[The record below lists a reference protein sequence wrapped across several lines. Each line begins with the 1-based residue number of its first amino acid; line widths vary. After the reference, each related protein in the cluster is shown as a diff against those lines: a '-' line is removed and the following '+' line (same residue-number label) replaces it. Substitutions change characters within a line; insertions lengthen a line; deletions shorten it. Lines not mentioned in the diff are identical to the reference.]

1 MSRSVYRK
9 VIKGD
14 SDSVIHIIQ
23 SILPIKTDT
32 SLRHGQSGP
41 VPKVSILGL
50 FPFVRTGWPDHCSTS
65 QFENKIGFFQEFLPK
80 NHLLLAYCSGFDWS
94 GWRVFIKREIIIAKR
109 MVCPV
114 SSDKWKA
121 PLEKVDCTF

>member
-1 MSRSVYRK
+1 MTLDLEACQQQLQSKYGAVKLIQRLSRLEEARQNHCSRK
-9 VIKGD
+9 ALEASKKLEQVSLQEVIKGD

-65 QFENKIGFFQEFLPK
+65 QF
-80 NHLLLAYCSGFDWS
+80 
-94 GWRVFIKREIIIAKR
+94 
-109 MVCPV
+109 
-114 SSDKWKA
+114 
-121 PLEKVDCTF
+121 